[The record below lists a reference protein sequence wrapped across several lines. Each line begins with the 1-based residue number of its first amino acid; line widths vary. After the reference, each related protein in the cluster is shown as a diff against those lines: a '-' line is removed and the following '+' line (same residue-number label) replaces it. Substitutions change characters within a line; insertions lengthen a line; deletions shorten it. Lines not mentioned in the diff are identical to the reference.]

1 MRLQYFSAISLLG
14 FLSRG
19 LSEHSGWSA
28 HLVSSA
34 EDEPTH
40 PTMVALVRG
49 AAADAYL
56 IEAVLTRDAGPVATV
71 VARWESEAPCP
82 TAGRIWSVSATTQA
96 EFEASIAETVKTI
109 IAQG

>member
-1 MRLQYFSAISLLG
+1 MRLQYFSAIALHG
-14 FLSRG
+14 FFSRG
-19 LSEHSGWSA
+19 VPEHSGWSA
-28 HLVSSA
+28 HLVSA
-34 EDEPTH
+34 ADDEPTH

-49 AAADAYL
+49 EAGAYL

-71 VARWESEAPCP
+71 VARWEGEAPCP